1 MVSYEWKMF
10 NTHKYIPGVQHPSSG
25 RASNWFHSAKP
36 LGSLLNKLG
45 LVGRF
50 CQSNSFPKVKIL
62 TPPFLSKGF
71 DYLKEEE
78 KKSERYR
85 EGIATHAV

>member
-10 NTHKYIPGVQHPSSG
+10 NTHTYIPGVQHHSLG
-25 RASNWFHSAKP
+25 RASNLFHSAKH

-45 LVGRF
+45 LVGRL

-71 DYLKEEE
+71 DYLKEKGE
-78 KKSERYR
+78 KRVRHR
-85 EGIATHAV
+85 EKG